1 MSDSSARPST
11 VRSHDSEAH
20 DSEDS
25 EDSYHSS
32 DYDAYDDDE
41 LETSDSEEAG
51 FLTAPRVYHGF
62 APARR
67 PFAPPVRVRALEE
80 SKTIRDPFPRRR
92 PDQDEDDDPT
102 TSLPRQKGESDLA
115 FKIRKS
121 QWKDVRGLLGPR
133 AMAAGAAGVRLVAD
147 AENADTTGKGKGKAS
162 AKGGS
167 KQTGASQSLKNTP
180 DFIDLT
186 NAIALRAPADV
197 LLALL
202 AVAPRDALEQKV
214 KGDAVLNF
222 YWGGSTLLHFA
233 MFPAHAATK
242 DPKARA
248 APVSVSVVKRICELV
263 PDAICAVSRCGYTP
277 MYALARFGVANA
289 LADRLMAQ
297 TVDALV
303 ACSKA
308 AGEGENAEALARAKG
323 GAAVLVAKPAREASR
338 PVPDYRRPILEQ
350 ANRPRS
356 HARAY
361 PLHAACARHHGQTV
375 RALLR
380 AVPEA
385 AAFRAQMG
393 FEKRTPVARNSV
405 DETRVVEGRPA
416 ARRSGGAA
424 PAADA
429 DAAVDDTSANPPSR
443 DPRLDTSSHTYIDQS
458 PGFPLHML
466 LRVSENGDPPD
477 LAAFKA
483 VLDAYP
489 DAAKQPAGGG
499 ARRRQPAHVLHA
511 LCSQPESP
519 VRLVKCLLKAVPE
532 SARIIERGE
541 TALHCALDSDALHPA
556 HQNPRTPAPSPAAV
570 DVALAVLRAHPGA
583 CGVADAR
590 GTYPA
595 FLAVKNK
602 WPPAVCVEI
611 LRAFPDAGLKKGPRD
626 GMFPLHQATRDGNVE
641 TVRAVAEAF
650 PRLARA
656 VSEDDGL
663 PLHVAARHSAPDAV
677 TRALLESFPA
687 GARRQD
693 AEGELPLHAVC
704 AALGSDDLMVE
715 TSEADAEN
723 DRRDYENAKLL
734 YAAFPEGAFHTDASG
749 KIPAERL
756 PMYDIHRMLS
766 RDVFGGDAWRGEGWR
781 VMGGAGDGAS
791 QSHSANT
798 ANTAS
803 GAALLVRV
811 AANELAVAA
820 MSAPEIERLT
830 VALDRARAAVA
841 KETLRRPFE
850 EALLAEHDRD
860 EKWMCPIGYGLFRD
874 PVRAGDGHVYE
885 RSNIVKWQ
893 EKSGAVVARPFLGA
907 PNKRAWKSPMTGLSC
922 HDFALAPA
930 AEIRSQI
937 DEKLDE
943 MMRAERAKPSGNENG
958 EGAEDGGD
966 DAHPARGSKAKG
978 KAKAAPRAPRGAAA
992 GTGPPRGAKR
1002 AAEGAAAPAARAT
1015 RAKR

>member
-1 MSDSSARPST
+1 MSDLHSNPSFEEH
-11 VRSHDSEAH
+11 SHDSS
-20 DSEDS
+20 DSI
-25 EDSYHSS
+25 HSS
-32 DYDAYDDDE
+32 DYDVYDDDDW
-41 LETSDSEEAG
+41 ETSDSEEAG
-51 FLTAPRVYHGF
+51 FLTAPRDYHDF
-62 APARR
+62 AQRR

-80 SKTIRDPFPRRR
+80 STTTRAPHASARLHRR
-92 PDQDEDDDPT
+92 PDQDEDDDRT
-102 TSLPRQKGESDLA
+102 TSLLPRQKGESDLA

-133 AMAAGAAGVRLVAD
+133 AMAAGGAGVRLAAD
-147 AENADTTGKGKGKAS
+147 AEKADTTGEGKGKKAFRE
-162 AKGGS
+162 AQGGS
-167 KQTGASQSLKNTP
+167 NATGVSKTLKNTP
-180 DFIDLT
+180 DFFDLT

-202 AVAPRDALEQKV
+202 AVAPRDALEQRAK
-214 KGDAVLNF
+214 DSHHE
-222 YWGGSTLLHFA
+222 GSTLLHFA
-233 MFPAHAATK
+233 MLPAHEATR

-248 APVSVSVVKRICELV
+248 APVSVAVVKRVCELV
-263 PDAICAVSRCGYTP
+263 PDAIRATSRRGYTP

-289 LADRLMAQ
+289 TADRLTAQ

-308 AGEGENAEALARAKG
+308 AGEEGENAEALARAKG
-323 GAAVLVAKPAREASR
+323 GAAVLVSKPAREASR
-338 PVPDYRRPILEQ
+338 PDPANAGTRFEQ
-350 ANRPRS
+350 VNRPRG

-375 RALLR
+375 RAILR
-380 AVPEA
+380 AFPEA
-385 AAFRAQMG
+385 AAFRAQLG
-393 FEKRTPVARNSV
+393 YEKKPSV
-405 DETRVVEGRPA
+405 SINVPEGRFVVM
-416 ARRSGGAA
+416 GGDPA

-429 DAAVDDTSANPPSR
+429 DAAADDATANPPSR
-443 DPRLDTSSHTYIDQS
+443 DPRLNTPPDTYTDQS

-466 LRVSENGDPPD
+466 LRVSEHGDPPD
-477 LAAFKA
+477 LATFKA
-483 VLDAYP
+483 VLDAHP

-499 ARRRQPAHVLHA
+499 PRRRQPAHVLHA

-519 VRLVKCLLKAVPE
+519 LRLVKCLLKTVPE

-541 TALHCALDSDALHPA
+541 TALHCALDSDAVHHAHPGA
-556 HQNPRTPAPSPAAV
+556 PRVPAPTPAAV

-602 WPPAVCVEI
+602 WPPTVCVEI

-626 GMFPLHQATRDGNVE
+626 GLFPLHQATRDGNVE
-641 TVRAVAEAF
+641 TTRAVAEAF
-650 PRLARA
+650 PRLARTA
-656 VSEDDGL
+656 MEDEGL

-704 AALGSDDLMVE
+704 AALGSDDLMIE

-781 VMGGAGDGAS
+781 VVGGAGDGAS
-791 QSHSANT
+791 QSRS

-850 EALLAEHDRD
+850 EALLAEHDGD

-893 EKSGAVVARPFLGA
+893 EKSGAVDARPFGLGA
-907 PNKRAWKSPMTGLSC
+907 LNKRAWKSPMTGLSC

-943 MMRAERAKPSGNENG
+943 MMRAERGKTRENENG
-958 EGAEDGGD
+958 EGAEDAGD
-966 DAHPARGSKAKG
+966 DAPPARGSKAKG
-978 KAKAAPRAPRGAAA
+978 KAKAAPRAPRGAAI
-992 GTGPPRGAKR
+992 GTGPTRGAKR
-1002 AAEGAAAPAARAT
+1002 AAEGAAAPTTRAT

>member
-1 MSDSSARPST
+1 MSDSSIRPST
-11 VRSHDSEAH
+11 EGSH
-20 DSEDS
+20 DS

-51 FLTAPRVYHGF
+51 FLTAPREYHGF
-62 APARR
+62 APRR

-80 SKTIRDPFPRRR
+80 SKTIRDPFPGRR

-147 AENADTTGKGKGKAS
+147 AENADTENADTTGKGKGKAS

-167 KQTGASQSLKNTP
+167 KQTGASQSLKKNTP
-180 DFIDLT
+180 DFFDLT
-186 NAIALRAPADV
+186 NAVALRAPADV

-222 YWGGSTLLHFA
+222 YWGDSTLLHFA

-242 DPKARA
+242 DSKARA
-248 APVSVSVVKRICELV
+248 APVSVSVVRRICELV
-263 PDAICAVSRCGYTP
+263 PDAIRATSRRGYTP
-277 MYALARFGVANA
+277 MYALARFGVATA
-289 LADRLMAQ
+289 EADRVTAQ

-308 AGEGENAEALARAKG
+308 AGENAENENAEALARAKG
-323 GAAVLVAKPAREASR
+323 GAAVIVAKPAREAER
-338 PVPDYRRPILEQ
+338 PVPAFGGMGFEQ

-380 AVPEA
+380 AFPDA

-489 DAAKQPAGGG
+489 AAAKQPAGGG
-499 ARRRQPAHVLHA
+499 
-511 LCSQPESP
+511 
-519 VRLVKCLLKAVPE
+519 
-532 SARIIERGE
+532 
-541 TALHCALDSDALHPA
+541 
-556 HQNPRTPAPSPAAV
+556 
-570 DVALAVLRAHPGA
+570 
-583 CGVADAR
+583 
-590 GTYPA
+590 
-595 FLAVKNK
+595 
-602 WPPAVCVEI
+602 
-611 LRAFPDAGLKKGPRD
+611 
-626 GMFPLHQATRDGNVE
+626 
-641 TVRAVAEAF
+641 RAVVS
-650 PRLARA
+650 RRTCCTRCAR
-656 VSEDDGL
+656 S
-663 PLHVAARHSAPDAV
+663 P
-677 TRALLESFPA
+677 
-687 GARRQD
+687 
-693 AEGELPLHAVC
+693 
-704 AALGSDDLMVE
+704 
-715 TSEADAEN
+715 
-723 DRRDYENAKLL
+723 
-734 YAAFPEGAFHTDASG
+734 
-749 KIPAERL
+749 
-756 PMYDIHRMLS
+756 
-766 RDVFGGDAWRGEGWR
+766 
-781 VMGGAGDGAS
+781 
-791 QSHSANT
+791 
-798 ANTAS
+798 
-803 GAALLVRV
+803 
-811 AANELAVAA
+811 
-820 MSAPEIERLT
+820 
-830 VALDRARAAVA
+830 RAR
-841 KETLRRPFE
+841 
-850 EALLAEHDRD
+850 
-860 EKWMCPIGYGLFRD
+860 C
-874 PVRAGDGHVYE
+874 
-885 RSNIVKWQ
+885 
-893 EKSGAVVARPFLGA
+893 
-907 PNKRAWKSPMTGLSC
+907 AW
-922 HDFALAPA
+922 
-930 AEIRSQI
+930 
-937 DEKLDE
+937 
-943 MMRAERAKPSGNENG
+943 
-958 EGAEDGGD
+958 
-966 DAHPARGSKAKG
+966 
-978 KAKAAPRAPRGAAA
+978 
-992 GTGPPRGAKR
+992 
-1002 AAEGAAAPAARAT
+1002 
-1015 RAKR
+1015 

>member
-1 MSDSSARPST
+1 MSDLHSNPSFT
-11 VRSHDSEAH
+11 SHSHDS
-20 DSEDS
+20 SPEDS
-25 EDSYHSS
+25 INSS
-32 DYDAYDDDE
+32 DYDVYDDPGDW
-41 LETSDSEEAG
+41 ETSDSEEAG
-51 FLTAPRVYHGF
+51 FLTAPRDYHDF
-62 APARR
+62 AQRR

-80 SKTIRDPFPRRR
+80 STTTRAPHARR
-92 PDQDEDDDPT
+92 PDQDEDDDRRF
-102 TSLPRQKGESDLA
+102 SLLPRQKGESDLA

-133 AMAAGAAGVRLVAD
+133 AMAAGGAGVRLAAD
-147 AENADTTGKGKGKAS
+147 AEKADTTGKGKGKALRE
-162 AKGGS
+162 AQGGDS
-167 KQTGASQSLKNTP
+167 KTLKNTP
-180 DFIDLT
+180 DFFDLT

-202 AVAPRDALEQKV
+202 AVAPRDALEQKA
-214 KGDAVLNF
+214 KDF
-222 YWGGSTLLHFA
+222 YHEGSTLLHFA
-233 MFPAHAATK
+233 MLPAHEATR

-248 APVSVSVVKRICELV
+248 APVSVSVVRRVCELV
-263 PDAICAVSRCGYTP
+263 PDAILATSRRGYTP

-289 LADRLMAQ
+289 TADRLTAQ

-303 ACSKA
+303 ACSKKSA
-308 AGEGENAEALARAKG
+308 SGENAENENAEENALARAKG
-323 GAAVLVAKPAREASR
+323 GAAVLVSAPAREASR
-338 PVPDYRRPILEQ
+338 PDPAIAGTRFEQ
-350 ANRPRS
+350 VNRPRG

-380 AVPEA
+380 AFPEA
-385 AAFRAQMG
+385 AAFRAQLG
-393 FEKRTPVARNSV
+393 YEKKPSDARN
-405 DETRVVEGRPA
+405 ELPEGPRRGRAPA
-416 ARRSGGAA
+416 NGPRGDAAPAA

-429 DAAVDDTSANPPSR
+429 AAAAADAN
-443 DPRLDTSSHTYIDQS
+443 PRLDTPPDTYTDQS

-466 LRVSENGDPPD
+466 LRVSEHGDPPD
-477 LAAFKA
+477 LATFKA
-483 VLDAYP
+483 VLDAHP

-499 ARRRQPAHVLHA
+499 PRRRQPAHVLHA

-519 VRLVKCLLKAVPE
+519 LRLVKCLLKTVPE

-541 TALHCALDSDALHPA
+541 TALHCALDSDAVHHAHPGA
-556 HQNPRTPAPSPAAV
+556 PRVPAPTPAAV

-626 GMFPLHQATRDGNVE
+626 GLFPLHQATRDGNVA

-656 VSEDDGL
+656 ATEDDGL

-704 AALGSDDLMVE
+704 AALGSDDLMIE

-791 QSHSANT
+791 GASQSANH
-798 ANTAS
+798 AS

-893 EKSGAVVARPFLGA
+893 EKSGAVVDHRPFGLGA

-922 HDFALAPA
+922 QDFALAPA

-943 MMRAERAKPSGNENG
+943 MMRAGRRRRENENG
-958 EGAEDGGD
+958 EGAEDAGD
-966 DAHPARGSKAKG
+966 DAPPARGSKAKG
-978 KAKAAPRAPRGAAA
+978 KAKAAPRAPRGAAV
-992 GTGPPRGAKR
+992 GTGPTRGAKR
-1002 AAEGAAAPAARAT
+1002 AAEGAAAPTTRAT

>member
-1 MSDSSARPST
+1 MSDSSIRPST
-11 VRSHDSEAH
+11 EGSH
-20 DSEDS
+20 DS

-51 FLTAPRVYHGF
+51 FLTAPREYHGF
-62 APARR
+62 APRR

-80 SKTIRDPFPRRR
+80 SKTIRDPFPGRR

-147 AENADTTGKGKGKAS
+147 AENADTENADTTGKGKGKAS

-167 KQTGASQSLKNTP
+167 KQTGASQSLKKNTP
-180 DFIDLT
+180 DFFDLT
-186 NAIALRAPADV
+186 NAVALRAPADV

-222 YWGGSTLLHFA
+222 YWGDSTLLHFA

-242 DPKARA
+242 DSKARA
-248 APVSVSVVKRICELV
+248 APVSVSVVRRICELV
-263 PDAICAVSRCGYTP
+263 PDAIRATSRRGYTP
-277 MYALARFGVANA
+277 MYALARFGVATA
-289 LADRLMAQ
+289 EADRVTAQ

-308 AGEGENAEALARAKG
+308 AGENAENENAEALARAKG
-323 GAAVLVAKPAREASR
+323 GAAVIVAKPAREAER
-338 PVPDYRRPILEQ
+338 PVPAFGGMGFEQ

-380 AVPEA
+380 AFPDA

-1002 AAEGAAAPAARAT
+1002 AAEGAAAAAARAT

>member
-1 MSDSSARPST
+1 MG
-11 VRSHDSEAH
+11 
-20 DSEDS
+20 
-25 EDSYHSS
+25 YSS
-32 DYDAYDDDE
+32 DDSDDSWNS
-41 LETSDSEEAG
+41 SDSEELG
-51 FLTAPRVYHGF
+51 FLTGSHDPQGF
-62 APARR
+62 DAYDTR
-67 PFAPPVRVRALEE
+67 PPVRVRAAVA
-80 SKTIRDPFPRRR
+80 R
-92 PDQDEDDDPT
+92 PCHCGETHEIPPGPYVYRYSHHNDHDY
-102 TSLPRQKGESDLA
+102 LPRHKCESDLA
-115 FKIRKS
+115 FKIRKC

-133 AMAAGAAGVRLVAD
+133 AMAAGGAGVRLAAD
-147 AENADTTGKGKGKAS
+147 APTDTTGKGKGKAS

-167 KQTGASQSLKNTP
+167 KQTGASHVEKNTP
-180 DFIDLT
+180 DFFDLA
-186 NAIALRAPADV
+186 NAISLRAPADV

-202 AVAPRDALEQKV
+202 AVAPSEVLRHRWGAEIKDAQTKNKKTRAAKEREAREADDEPDDFQ
-214 KGDAVLNF
+214 GC
-222 YWGGSTLLHFA
+222 SLLHVA
-233 MFPAHAATK
+233 MFCPHETVDTVRYAPTPVQVVRRLCQL
-242 DPKARA
+242 DPEAV
-248 APVSVSVVKRICELV
+248 VSKSK
-263 PDAICAVSRCGYTP
+263 SGYTP
-277 MYALARFGVANA
+277 MYALARFGVATKE
-289 LADRLMAQ
+289 ADARTAQ
-297 TVDALV
+297 TVDLLAAVSKDPTLLAKTADSALL
-303 ACSKA
+303 
-308 AGEGENAEALARAKG
+308 AEARG
-323 GAAVLVAKPAREASR
+323 GAAVLVSRLIRGYEASDEGENAGFR
-338 PVPDYRRPILEQ
+338 
-350 ANRPRS
+350 
-356 HARAY
+356 ARAY
-361 PLHAACARHHGQTV
+361 PLHAACVRHHGQTV
-375 RALLR
+375 RAILR
-380 AVPEA
+380 AFPEA
-385 AAFRAQMG
+385 AAFRAQLG
-393 FEKRTPVARNSV
+393 YEKKPSVAINSP
-405 DETRVVEGRPA
+405 EGRFGLWGDP
-416 ARRSGGAA
+416 A

-429 DAAVDDTSANPPSR
+429 AAAADDATANPPSR
-443 DPRLDTSSHTYIDQS
+443 DPRLDTPPDTYTDQS

-466 LRVSENGDPPD
+466 LRVSEHGDPPD
-477 LAAFKA
+477 LATFKA
-483 VLDAYP
+483 VLDAHP

-499 ARRRQPAHVLHA
+499 PRRRQPAHVLHA
-511 LCSQPESP
+511 LCSQFESP
-519 VRLVKCLLKAVPE
+519 LRLLKCLLKTVPE

-541 TALHCALDSDALHPA
+541 TALHCALDSDAVHHAHPGA
-556 HQNPRTPAPSPAAV
+556 PRVPAPTPAAV

-626 GMFPLHQATRDGNVE
+626 GLFPLHQATRDGNVE

-656 VSEDDGL
+656 STEDDGL

-704 AALGSDDLMVE
+704 AALGSDDLMIE

-791 QSHSANT
+791 QSQSAN
-798 ANTAS
+798 NAS

-893 EKSGAVVARPFLGA
+893 EKSGAVDARPFGLGA
-907 PNKRAWKSPMTGLSC
+907 LNKRAWKSPMTGLSC

-943 MMRAERAKPSGNENG
+943 MMRAERGKTRENENG
-958 EGAEDGGD
+958 EGAEDAGD
-966 DAHPARGSKAKG
+966 DAPPARGSKAKG
-978 KAKAAPRAPRGAAA
+978 KAKAAPRAPRGAAV
-992 GTGPPRGAKR
+992 GTGPTRGAKR
-1002 AAEGAAAPAARAT
+1002 AAEGAAAPTTRAT